1 MRVNEQEYLD
11 AFSLEEAAN
20 ANIQQSLLSV
30 QNENPNTFRLLAID
44 TQPAHIQNDFVTD
57 MRFVLDEQKNIDLS
71 SDADLQAIAQEI
83 STSAEVFRF
92 EVTSV
97 KIITSASGIQ
107 FGVIEAKSSFTNPAG
122 AEVPIYQKQVFFN
135 TKYWDAIHYLYNRN

>member
-30 QNENPNTFRLLAID
+30 QDEDPNVFRLLAVD
-44 TQPAHIQNDFVTD
+44 MQAEHIQNEFVTD
-57 MRFVLDEQKNIDLS
+57 MRFVLDEQKTISLS

-83 STSAEVFRF
+83 PASAEVFRF

-97 KIITSASGIQ
+97 KIFTSVSGDTIRCDR
-107 FGVIEAKSSFTNPAG
+107 S
-122 AEVPIYQKQVFFN
+122 
-135 TKYWDAIHYLYNRN
+135 